1 MLKNSL
7 LIDLP
12 MDYETALATI
22 SLKLAAEGIFSEPT
36 FEIDSACTSFA
47 IAICPHTGESPCP
60 CKLAVLKVYQNP
72 DSLLAVIVH
81 SHENKT
87 EFWEEDMNI
96 LKNPLLAQRIR
107 ELLKEEADLLLG
119 RN

>member
-1 MLKNSL
+1 MHKNSI

-12 MDYETALATI
+12 MDYEAALATV
-22 SLKLAAEGIFSEPT
+22 SLKLAAAGIFTEPT

-47 IAICPHTGESPCP
+47 IATCPHTGESPCP
-60 CKLAVLKVYQNP
+60 CKLVVLKVYQDP
-72 DSLLAVIVH
+72 ASLLAVIVH

-87 EFWEEDMNI
+87 EFWEEDVNI

-107 ELLKEEADLLLG
+107 ELLKEEEDFLLG